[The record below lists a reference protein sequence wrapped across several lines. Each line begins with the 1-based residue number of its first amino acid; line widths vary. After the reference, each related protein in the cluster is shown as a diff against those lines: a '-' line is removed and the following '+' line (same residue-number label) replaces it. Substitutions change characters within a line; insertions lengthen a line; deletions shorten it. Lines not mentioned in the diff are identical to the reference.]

1 MAEFSQKWQRGMVI
15 LLGDLHLLASLYI
28 AQFIIWRILRRRR
41 KERAARLKLI
51 KLVQD
56 PSYESL
62 SELAVEALGDTQ
74 CRT

>member
-28 AQFIIWRILRRRR
+28 AQFIVWRILRRRR

-56 PSYESL
+56 SHESL
-62 SELAVEALGDTQ
+62 SELAVEPLGDTQ